1 MFIGIDTKKSTH
13 TCTQRTQL
21 NKFIMNLYLVYMPSV
36 PSDLFSV
43 HMSTT
48 TKTTT
53 TTVEIIVD
61 FLASKTAI
69 QDILVGNYFAEIT
82 LMIIQN

>member
-1 MFIGIDTKKSTH
+1 MK
-13 TCTQRTQL
+13 
-21 NKFIMNLYLVYMPSV
+21 KFIMNLYLVYVPSV
-36 PSDLFSV
+36 PNDLSSV

-48 TKTTT
+48 TKT